1 MTEFAIEVLLV
12 EAGERPRK
20 EIIFNSLEDFKI
32 IVNECTAFP
41 ADVEFVELEENVV
54 LVRNEEGFLLDLEGN
69 RRFGNEI
76 ISGTFFVAGI
86 DDEGNLTSLPKE
98 KIEKYRKRFWKIE
111 RFTDK
116 EISDAYWNIW
126 FRIAND
132 IFV

>member
-1 MTEFAIEVLLV
+1 MTEFAIEVLFV

-20 EIIFNSLEDFKI
+20 ELILNSIDSFRI

-41 ADVEFVELEENVV
+41 ADAEIIEIEENVV

-69 RRFGNEI
+69 RRFGDEI

-86 DDEGNLTSLPKE
+86 DDEGNLTSLPKD
-98 KIEKYRKRFWKIE
+98 KIEEYRKRFWKIE
-111 RFTDK
+111 SFTDR
-116 EISDAYWNIW
+116 EVSDAYWDIW
-126 FRIAND
+126 FRASDD